1 MCVGDMGSDIRRS
14 YTVIGDAVNL
24 GSRLEGLTKFYG
36 VPLLAQI
43 QMQSQRS
50 HLSRTIAGMNILNAL
65 FMVVAALTAMLL
77 LQAGL
82 SVPQLFLFTALLN
95 LLLLVLL
102 CLLQPSYPRALLEYR
117 L

>member
-1 MCVGDMGSDIRRS
+1 
-14 YTVIGDAVNL
+14 
-24 GSRLEGLTKFYG
+24 
-36 VPLLAQI
+36 
-43 QMQSQRS
+43 MQSART

-95 LLLLVLL
+95 LLVLALL
-102 CLLQPSYPRALLEYR
+102 CLLQPSYPRALVECCL
-117 L
+117 